1 MVNFLLKSIPV
12 VVTLIFWQLLV
23 NLGLISGLYF
33 PAPLNILKQIFFLFF
48 NDYSFSYG
56 IAMSSYRLF
65 WGALIS
71 IPTAIII
78 AVSISLNR
86 YIAFWLKPLIAI
98 TYPIPK
104 LAIFPLLLVIF
115 GVEDM
120 SKIAI
125 IAIGMFFLV
134 LLNTL
139 HGLQRISK
147 IGYFDIVTIYK
158 IPFLQKIINVMI
170 KGALPDILSGIKV
183 GMGYGLVMIVAGEFT
198 VSKDGIGFFMWNAW
212 DQFRITDLYCGLF
225 ILSLMGLIFFYCLDF
240 IHKIFHQYEE
250 DT

>member
-1 MVNFLLKSIPV
+1 MVNFLIKSIPV
-12 VVTLIFWQLLV
+12 VVTLMFWQLLV
-23 NLGLISGLYF
+23 GLDLISGLYF
-33 PAPLNILKQIFFLFF
+33 PAPLTILKQIFFLFF
-48 NDYSFSYG
+48 NDNSFSHG

-71 IPTAIII
+71 IPAAIMV
-78 AVSISLNR
+78 AVAISLNR

-104 LAIFPLLLVIF
+104 LAIFPLLLVIL
-115 GVEDM
+115 GVDNA

-139 HGLQRISK
+139 HGLERISQ
-147 IGYFDIVTIYK
+147 IGYFDIVNIYK
-158 IPFLQKIINVMI
+158 IPFFQKITNVMI
-170 KGALPDILSGIKV
+170 KGAFPDILSGIKV
-183 GMGYGLVMIVAGEFT
+183 GIGYGLVMIVAGEFT

-212 DQFRITDLYCGLF
+212 DQFRIIDLYAGLF
-225 ILSLMGLIFFYCLDF
+225 ILSLMGLIFFYCIDF
-240 IHKIFHQYEE
+240 IQKRFLQYKEE
-250 DT
+250 M